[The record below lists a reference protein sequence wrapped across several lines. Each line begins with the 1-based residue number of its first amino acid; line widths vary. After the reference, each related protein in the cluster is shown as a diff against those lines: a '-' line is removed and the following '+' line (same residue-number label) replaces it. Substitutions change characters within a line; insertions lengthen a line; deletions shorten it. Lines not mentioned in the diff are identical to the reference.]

1 MPTETYPNAGMLRRF
16 AAMLY
21 DAFLIVAIWMTST
34 TLLVALVTEGAEIKG
49 IWFQLFLYTELA
61 AFYVYFWRATGQ
73 TLGMQVWK
81 IRTLSYEGEL
91 LGYRECTVRFLVAT
105 LSVLG
110 AGLGFV
116 WMYFN
121 KQRLTLHDLASNSHV
136 VYLGTNPYRSEQDEG
151 N

>member
-1 MPTETYPNAGMLRRF
+1 MPVETYPNAGMLRRF

-21 DAFLIVAIWMTST
+21 DGFLIVAIWMTST
-34 TLLVALVTEGAEIKG
+34 TLLVALATEGAEING
-49 IWFQLFLYTELA
+49 IWFQLFLYMELA

-81 IRTLSYEGEL
+81 IRTLSNEGEL
-91 LGYRECTVRFLVAT
+91 LGYRECAVRFLMAT

-121 KQRLTLHDLASNSHV
+121 KERLTLHDLLSNSHV
-136 VYLGTNPYRSEQDEG
+136 VYLGTNPYRSEQD
-151 N
+151 